1 MFITVFLLTII
12 IICVLAL
19 TVGQKMA
26 RKERKRIMKRDY
38 EIYKELQNEDRKV

>member
-12 IICVLAL
+12 VICLFSA
-19 TVGQKMA
+19 TIGQKWA
-26 RKERKRIMKRDY
+26 KAERKRVMKRDY